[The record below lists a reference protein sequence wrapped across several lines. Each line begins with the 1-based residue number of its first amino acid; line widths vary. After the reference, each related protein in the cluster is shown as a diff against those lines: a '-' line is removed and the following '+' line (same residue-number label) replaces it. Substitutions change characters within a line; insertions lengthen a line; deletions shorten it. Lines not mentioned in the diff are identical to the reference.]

1 MALTEQAITNLVTQL
16 QLAEATASP
25 LAPLI
30 PPYSD
35 ASETDMYH
43 VQQALVMRKIRAG
56 DRVVGKKVGAT
67 NPKAQQVFGLTE
79 PFYGHVLERGRLSD
93 GAQVPFATL
102 IQPRLECEIVFV
114 LQRPLQ
120 GPDVTIT
127 EVLAATE
134 AVVAAFEIVD
144 PHIGAWPDLGM
155 RELIADN
162 GIFARCVQGTTKVPV
177 QQLDLDQVR
186 VVLTKNG
193 VQLVEGIGTA
203 VLGHPAASVAWLANK
218 LATHHCHLEAGEIV
232 MAGSLTPIQP
242 VQQGDR
248 FEAAFAGIGSVTV
261 EFP

>member
-1 MALTEQAITNLVTQL
+1 MALTEQAITDLVTQL
-16 QLAEATASP
+16 QLAEETITP
-25 LAPLI
+25 LAPLT

-35 ASETDMYH
+35 ASEDDMYQ
-43 VQQALVMRKIRAG
+43 VQQALVVRKTQAG

-67 NPKAQQVFGLTE
+67 NPKAQQLFGLTE
-79 PFYGHVLERGRLSD
+79 PFYGHVLERGRLTD
-93 GAQVPFATL
+93 GANIPFATL
-102 IQPRLECEIVFV
+102 IQPRLECEIAFV

-134 AVVAAFEIVD
+134 AVLAAFEIVD
-144 PHIGAWPDLGM
+144 PHIGAWPGLGM

-162 GIFARCVQGTTKVPV
+162 GIFARCVQGKTRVPV
-177 QQLDLDQVR
+177 EQLDLDEVR

-203 VLGHPAASVAWLANK
+203 VLGHPAKSVAWLANK
-218 LATHHCHLEAGEIV
+218 LATHNRHLEAGEIV

-248 FEAAFAGIGSVTV
+248 FEATFIGIGSVTV